1 MNCNFMSGIL
11 SIWQSQVGV
20 LLKKAYLTWAIVFLI
35 PSLEKLEKDTSLT
48 KLSSCFRFHQ
58 PVTEEVNE
66 EVTEQRELWLNGYPR

>member
-58 PVTEEVNE
+58 HVTEEVTE
-66 EVTEQRELWLNGYPR
+66 EVTEQRELWLNGYLR